1 MALPFPMIEEGI
13 GDIMLAGEP
22 LWEIKEMEIS

>member
-1 MALPFPMIEEGI
+1 MIEEGI